1 MQRRMNRLKLLSA
14 FEINMKTTIIIM
26 FWILLTVPALA
37 QPDNR
42 PSVATVEMEG
52 WFIEAKKE
60 VLLENYEEAL
70 AIYLSILKK
79 DKKNATALY
88 ELAKVYEK
96 LGRRV
101 DAKSNA
107 KKAFE
112 NDPTIEWYGLYYADF
127 LKEDGD
133 WKTAADVYSAVI
145 QANPQKVEYYYE
157 KAYFLLMFKDVEAA
171 LEVYDL
177 LEQQIGVDERA
188 SQQKHRIYDIMGN
201 TSEAVKALEDLITA
215 FPTESQYYHNLA
227 QYFESKGKISQAQEV
242 YKRALK
248 VNPED
253 PVASIAIAE
262 NQKSEGNEA
271 AYLTGLQPLFSKSEV
286 GIDVK
291 VKELYPY
298 ISKLPDLEPSVSAA
312 LLELSKTMTVAH
324 PTNPKAFAIYA
335 DILYYSGNPTEA
347 LKQYKKTLELDNS
360 VYSVWEQTL
369 IAAEALGLFEELVTI
384 SENAMDYFPN
394 QSFIFLMNGVG
405 NNRVGAY
412 EDAIDALEQAMMMS
426 GRDEAMQ
433 VKVYAETGVS
443 YFWLGNAESFNDNF
457 ESALAIDADNV
468 MTLNNYSYYLALQ
481 GNDLAKA
488 EALIKKANGLVVNH
502 PTILDT
508 YGFVLYQKQAY
519 EDAEKWLKKALNNG
533 GDSNAGTLEHYG
545 DVLYRLN
552 RVEEAVTY
560 WQKAKEKGA
569 DSSEIDSKITERKIA
584 E

>member
-14 FEINMKTTIIIM
+14 FEINMKTIFIM
-26 FWILLTVPALA
+26 MCWMLLTVPALA

-88 ELAKVYEK
+88 EIAKVYEK

-133 WKTAADVYSAVI
+133 WKTAAAVYDAVI
-145 QANPQKVEYYYE
+145 QANPQKAEYYYE

-262 NQKSEGNEA
+262 KQKSEGGEA
-271 AYLTGLQPLFSKSEV
+271 EYLTGLQPLFSKSEV

-298 ISKLPDLEPSVSAA
+298 ISKLPDLKPSVTVA
-312 LLELSKTMTVAH
+312 LIELSKTMTVAH

-369 IAAEALGLFEELVTI
+369 ITTEALGLFEEQVTI

-433 VKVYAETGVS
+433 VKVYAEMGVS
-443 YFWLGNAESFNDNF
+443 YFWLGNFESFNDNF

-468 MTLNNYSYYLALQ
+468 MALNNYSYYLALQ
-481 GNDLAKA
+481 GKDLAKA
-488 EALIKKANGLVVNH
+488 ETLIKKANGLVVNH
-502 PTILDT
+502 PMILDT

-560 WQKAKEKGA
+560 WQKAKENGA
-569 DSSEIDSKITERKIA
+569 DSSEIDRKITERKIA

>member
-26 FWILLTVPALA
+26 FWILLTVPTLA

-426 GRDEAMQ
+426 GRDKAMQ

-443 YFWLGNAESFNDNF
+443 HFWLGNAESFNDNF
-457 ESALAIDADNV
+457 ESALTIDADNV